1 MTLREFGKTLSML
14 MLKNDAIT
22 RNMVFDGRLC
32 NEEIHDSFDIMYNI
46 EFDNGFRNT
55 RLMFRFDKPTQK
67 EDDDDG
73 LILIMNIEKFSII
86 DLYTA
91 LIEMKYI
98 RMFLRCLY
106 FDRNRGFMH
115 TAVIMSIIDDML
127 FMDNPEGL
135 ETILNTD
142 FVKICEEDDN
152 ISHNLLSKYDEKGHP
167 VYNALK
173 YDKKFLCHM
182 VEQYSESIK
191 CIPILLEYIKD
202 HYDDEGD
209 ITL

>member
-1 MTLREFGKTLSML
+1 MTLKEFGETLSML

-22 RNMVFDGRLC
+22 KTMTFNGKRC
-32 NEEIHDSFDIMYNI
+32 NEEINDSFDIMYNI
-46 EFDNGFRNT
+46 EFDNGYRNS
-55 RLMFRFDKPTQK
+55 RLMFRFDKPVPG
-67 EDDDDG
+67 ENGDDI
-73 LILIMNIEKFSII
+73 LTLIMNIEKFSII

-91 LIEMKYI
+91 LIEMGYI
-98 RMFLRCLY
+98 RIFLKCLC

-115 TAVIMSIIDDML
+115 APVIMTIIDDML

-135 ETILNTD
+135 EKILNID
-142 FVKICEEDDN
+142 FVKICEENDY
-152 ISHNLLSKYDEKGHP
+152 ISCNLLSGYNVEGYP

-173 YDKKFLCHM
+173 YDKEFLCDM
-182 VEQYSESIK
+182 AERYSESIK

-202 HYDDEGD
+202 HYDEEDD